1 MQCGLDCCCLFCRQ
15 CDYLTMK
22 RETHR
27 IDDAE
32 SIAGLSGAQC
42 SRSFGLWT
50 IAPVLV
56 VGLTMLLVFGYVII
70 RGPVPFYYESL
81 GTMLLAPVIYVRL
94 LPAPYDHYLL
104 MAFAANPLGCY
115 LLCWVPVLLLVS
127 ALSCALYSLRRGS
140 LPAALTS
147 LSLCVVVF
155 GTYHFLQ
162 PLGFTF
168 ALR

>member
-1 MQCGLDCCCLFCRQ
+1 
-15 CDYLTMK
+15 MK
-22 RETHR
+22 RNASR
-27 IDDAE
+27 IADTQ
-32 SIAGLSGAQC
+32 SFAGL
-42 SRSFGLWT
+42 RSAKTARSLPLWT
-50 IAPVLV
+50 LAPLLV
-56 VGLTMLLVFGYVII
+56 VGITILLVFSYVII
-70 RGPVPFYYESL
+70 RGPIPFYYESL

-127 ALSCALYSLRRGS
+127 AVSCALHSLRCGS

-147 LSLCVVVF
+147 LSICVVVF

>member
-1 MQCGLDCCCLFCRQ
+1 
-15 CDYLTMK
+15 MK
-22 RETHR
+22 RDANR
-27 IDDAE
+27 IDDTQ
-32 SIAGLSGAQC
+32 SVAGFFSAQKL
-42 SRSFGLWT
+42 RSFPCWT
-50 IAPVLV
+50 FAPVVV
-56 VGLTMLLVFGYVII
+56 VGITVLLVFGYVMI

-94 LPAPYDHYLL
+94 LPAPYDYYLL

-127 ALSCALYSLRRGS
+127 AVSCALHSLRRGS